1 MKNMSCRSFLCLAV
15 SAIFFLLASPG
26 HATLGGPADSVEA
39 DRKMLSASRGAIT
52 TQGSY
57 TVHAMADDAHTY
69 REYVSASGVVF
80 AIAWDGLFAADLTP
94 LLGSYE
100 GEFQQALSNT
110 PHPPG
115 MRNRSVVRTPRVV
128 VEQWGHM
135 RSMHGRAYVPDLI
148 PPGVS
153 LDEIK

>member
-1 MKNMSCRSFLCLAV
+1 
-15 SAIFFLLASPG
+15 
-26 HATLGGPADSVEA
+26 
-39 DRKMLSASRGAIT
+39 
-52 TQGSY
+52 
-57 TVHAMADDAHTY
+57 MADDAHTY

-80 AIAWDGLFAADLTP
+80 AIAWDGLLAADLAP

-110 PHPPG
+110 SHPPG
-115 MRNRSVVRTPRVV
+115 MRNSSVVRTPRLV
-128 VEQWGHM
+128 VERWGHM